1 MCGLCGIL
9 GGAGHWT
16 DSRAAPEAFVGRE
29 QTHTSARERL
39 DRSALVNQV
48 LRHYRLS
55 LKPWSAS
62 SYVLRGGTGKTV
74 LVESLS
80 QMWAA
85 AEAMTGLELDPLDES
100 LLGDLAAQIERN

>member
-1 MCGLCGIL
+1 ML
-9 GGAGHWT
+9 GGARHWT
-16 DSRAAPEAFVGRE
+16 DSRAAPEAFAGRAE
-29 QTHTSARERL
+29 THTIARERL

-48 LRHYRLS
+48 LRHYRLK

-62 SYVLRGGTGKTV
+62 SYVLSGGTGKTV

-85 AEAMTGLELDPLDES
+85 AEEMTGLQLDPLDES
-100 LLGDLAAQIERN
+100 LLRDLIAQVAPN